1 MWKHVQTCSKQ
12 CSKSLATTKFAS
24 SLTAKIYLLLA
35 IQTLSNLILK
45 RPCLLTLKKFFMNF
59 FLLENLCFAFFVAVV
74 YYTFL

>member
-12 CSKSLATTKFAS
+12 YSKSLATTKFAS

-45 RPCLLTLKKFFMNF
+45 RPL
-59 FLLENLCFAFFVAVV
+59 FLLVDFEKVFYEFFFA
-74 YYTFL
+74 